1 MQIILY
7 SVDILLLTYWEKVLN
22 NKCHT
27 VNEIEALNDVKD
39 SIIILNYSKFNSEI
53 KNILMKSSERKN
65 NILILDRNPTL
76 NTAKSILNLGA
87 KGYGNALMREHFLIS
102 AVETLKEELVWLH
115 PEFTTMLINEIPK
128 SPEKKVEILLE
139 DLSQREKEV
148 ALLLKDGDR
157 YNDIAIEL
165 NIKPRTVKAHAQNIY
180 SKLNLKDKIG
190 LALLLK

>member
-128 SPEKKVEILLE
+128 SPEKKVEILLK